1 MPGSIISELIL
12 RPVLEIVLHVIG
24 YWTGRVIVPVLSL
37 GWVRI
42 DPAAAD
48 RKQVVRPR
56 AERKRAGPPRR
67 DRRGFHRAPDG
78 AIIIDEEM
86 AMYVGALF
94 WVAVGIAA
102 YFLFR

>member
-24 YWTGRVIVPVLSL
+24 YWTGRVVVPVLSL
-37 GWVRI
+37 GLVRI
-42 DPAAAD
+42 DPAD
-48 RKQVVRPR
+48 RKQVQRPR
-56 AERKRAGPPRR
+56 ADRKRAGPPRR

-78 AIIIDEEM
+78 AIIIDDEM
-86 AMYVGALF
+86 AMYVGVLF
-94 WVAVGIAA
+94 WAAVGIAA

>member
-24 YWTGRVIVPVLSL
+24 YWTGRVVVPVLSL
-37 GWVRI
+37 GLVRI
-42 DPAAAD
+42 DPAD

-56 AERKRAGPPRR
+56 AERKRAGPPPR